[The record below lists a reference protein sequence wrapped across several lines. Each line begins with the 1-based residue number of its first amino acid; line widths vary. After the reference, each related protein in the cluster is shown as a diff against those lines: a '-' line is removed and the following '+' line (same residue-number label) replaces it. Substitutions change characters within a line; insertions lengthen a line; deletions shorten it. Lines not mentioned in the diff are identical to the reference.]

1 MLGKINE
8 VIAELGNFREVQNA
22 GDFDSRKI
30 N

>member
-1 MLGKINE
+1 LGKINE
-8 VIAELGNFREVQNA
+8 VIAELGKIREVQNA